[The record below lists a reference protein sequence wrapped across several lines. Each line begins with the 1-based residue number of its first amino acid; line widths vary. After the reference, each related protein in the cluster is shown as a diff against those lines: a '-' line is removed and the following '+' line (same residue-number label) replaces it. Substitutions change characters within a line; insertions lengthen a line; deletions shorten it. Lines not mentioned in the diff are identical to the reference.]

1 MAEYG
6 MSDEASIK
14 QVQMKL
20 IKTKKKEQTGARSS
34 RLCRLRPLW
43 VYV

>member
-20 IKTKKKEQTGARSS
+20 IKTKKEQTGARSS

>member
-20 IKTKKKEQTGARSS
+20 IKTKKRADWCT
-34 RLCRLRPLW
+34 
-43 VYV
+43 